1 MLCYIGGNLMRTSW
15 LSREYEKSKNVVS
28 KKVDNNEYLLK
39 NEKTGVEIILS
50 SEEFDKYNSNQ
61 FNEIEWERL
70 FLKGLAI
77 DKNCDTFEVS
87 SDFNLENKK
96 FIHSKKVTSF
106 PLKVGNEKFEIL
118 INQDLGSW
126 MAFTEEEFK
135 NYENNNLSQD
145 EWLSLKDKYEIKTM
159 SKRFIINC
167 CKHYGSWRILIK
179 G

>member
-28 KKVDNNEYLLK
+28 KKINDNEYLLK

-70 FLKGLAI
+70 FLKGLAT

-87 SDFNLENKK
+87 SDFDLDHKE

-106 PLKVGNEKFEIL
+106 PLKVTFMKFL
-118 INQDLGSW
+118 LLLS
-126 MAFTEEEFK
+126 F
-135 NYENNNLSQD
+135 NLNIANLVQ
-145 EWLSLKDKYEIKTM
+145 
-159 SKRFIINC
+159 
-167 CKHYGSWRILIK
+167 
-179 G
+179 